1 MKEKLIQQF
10 KDWCNDPKNRPAKGH
25 AAQWQMQRNQWTTEM
40 EDKMIKIVAIDPTY
54 FMQVQKAYNFKIER
68 FAITKNEY
76 EELKLLYWKDVEHC
90 VQAYI
95 VNSKHSQ

>member
-1 MKEKLIQQF
+1 MDTLINIKRSHVKEKLIQQF

-68 FAITKNEY
+68 FAMVIPTFSVSSVCYNKE
-76 EELKLLYWKDVEHC
+76 
-90 VQAYI
+90 
-95 VNSKHSQ
+95 